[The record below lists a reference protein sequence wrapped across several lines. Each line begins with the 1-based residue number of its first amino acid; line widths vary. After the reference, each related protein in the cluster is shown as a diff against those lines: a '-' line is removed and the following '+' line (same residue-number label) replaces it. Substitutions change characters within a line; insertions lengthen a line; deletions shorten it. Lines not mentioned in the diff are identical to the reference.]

1 MLQRYRV
8 EQPDQSQ
15 CAGAGER
22 RDGHAYEGHEELV
35 EMMGEQTPTQPMAET
50 GTDEGADHVEGAAA
64 EQKHEG
70 CAGAGRGESGERWGI
85 KRLAMFDHVESL
97 VRLAHGDACLVV
109 LGLAYMVEML
119 CVLAFRR
126 FVMAVLESSVC
137 RILPL
142 CRIGVVGT
150 IFGLFDVA

>member
-1 MLQRYRV
+1 MAPMAVSCCSYRV

-64 EQKHEG
+64 EQNTKDAQAQAERIRRMPG
-70 CAGAGRGESGERWGI
+70 NKAACDVRSCRVARAPGAR
-85 KRLAMFDHVESL
+85 
-97 VRLAHGDACLVV
+97 
-109 LGLAYMVEML
+109 
-119 CVLAFRR
+119 
-126 FVMAVLESSVC
+126 
-137 RILPL
+137 
-142 CRIGVVGT
+142 
-150 IFGLFDVA
+150 